1 MLILL
6 EINEVPFRIWEYLAE
21 HEPVIARFLRESEL
35 RLTQSP
41 DQPLQEDAS
50 FLHPWVT
57 WASLHRGVP
66 NTVHGI
72 GDLGQD
78 LQAIN
83 AQYPPLWEQ
92 LHRAGKQVGVFG
104 AMHSS
109 TMPKDA
115 KDYAFFVP
123 DVFASHTKAFPQY
136 LESFQ
141 ALNLF
146 FTQKSVRNVSG
157 EIPLL
162 QLQRFLVDAPKWGVR
177 PQTAL
182 KIAAQ
187 ILAEQLSPW
196 KRTRRR
202 TTQFELSADVF
213 FKLLKTHKPEFT
225 SFFTNHL
232 ASTMHRYW
240 AATFSEDF
248 EVMEFSAEWQ
258 RQYAGEIAFAGK
270 ALAQFLGRIMAF
282 SAREGYCILALSSMG
297 QVARRAE
304 VLETEL
310 FLENHTSFFNF
321 LALSTEDYEVRP
333 AMHPQ
338 YNFWIAP
345 EKREALQ
352 EKLRALVLCETPF
365 QFRPYPDGVFS
376 LDFGHRNIK
385 HPTAQL
391 FGKEISMNCLGLK
404 NKKIQDQSPGT
415 AYHHPEGSYLF
426 WQPQHSGRDLR
437 HEKPRLTTDLMR
449 EVLRFTTSG
458 L

>member
-6 EINEVPFRIWEYLAE
+6 EINEVPFRVWEYLAQR
-21 HEPVIARFLRESEL
+21 EPIIARFLRESEL

-41 DQPLQEDAS
+41 DQPLHEDAS

-92 LHRAGKQVGVFG
+92 LHRAGKRVGVFG

-109 TMPKDA
+109 TMPKEA

-123 DVFASHTKAFPQY
+123 DVFASHTKTFPKH

-162 QLQRFLVDAPKWGVR
+162 QLQRFLMDASKWGVR
-177 PQTAL
+177 PRTAL
-182 KIAAQ
+182 KIASQ
-187 ILAEQLSPW
+187 ILVEQLSPW

-202 TTQFELSADVF
+202 TTQFELSTDVF
-213 FKLLKTHKPEFT
+213 FKLLKTHKPEFA

-240 AATFSEDF
+240 AATFPEDF

-270 ALAQFLGRIMAF
+270 ALAQFLGRIMNFA
-282 SAREGYCILALSSMG
+282 ARENYAILALSSMG

-310 FLENHTSFFNF
+310 FLENYSLFFAF
-321 LALSTEDYEVRP
+321 SGLSTEDYEARP

-345 EKREALQ
+345 EKRALLVQKLEALC
-352 EKLRALVLCETPF
+352 LCEKPF
-365 QFRPYPDGVFS
+365 QFRQYPDGVFS
-376 LDFGHRNIK
+376 LDFGHRNVAN
-385 HPTAQL
+385 PTATFQ
-391 FGKEISMNCLGLK
+391 GKNVEIQALGVK
-404 NKKIQDQSPGT
+404 NKKIKDQSPGT

-426 WQPQHSGRDLR
+426 WQPQQRKGKDLR
-437 HEKPRLTTDLMR
+437 HEKPRLTT
-449 EVLRFTTSG
+449 ELRDEILRKMG
-458 L
+458 V